1 MVIWYFKY
9 NTYKME
15 YDKINNL
22 LLSEDNES
30 EQLSKFVTREYVRVN
45 SLSNAYNE
53 NKSIR
58 FKTPMLKSDLCN
70 YSDAYILVK
79 GTITVTAP
87 GVNNNA
93 NNIRDKRNRPVILK
107 NNGPF
112 VSCITRINGE
122 LIEHADD
129 LDIVMSMYNLLE
141 YSKNDR
147 KTIGSL
153 HNYYRDELS
162 ENADDDNFGN
172 IKVVNSNTFKYKN
185 KIIGNTYDVDARIP
199 NPDGAGQVNNPIY
212 IASKNGTQ
220 EVELA
225 IPLKYLGN
233 FWRALNIPLISCEVS
248 LELKWDKNCVITCLE
263 QRDIGGGNRDNA
275 PTGARLSI
283 TDCKLYVPVVTLSKD
298 IEIKLLTNLKSGFKR
313 EIIWN
318 KYRSQVTTE
327 AVNNNLNIL
336 IDPTFTN
343 ANRLFVLAYQT
354 ADDRQSYSQFYL
366 PKVMVKDY
374 NVIIDKLAFFDLPI
388 KTEEEA
394 YEKIIDISRNN
405 EYTTG
410 NLLDYDYFK
419 KYCKLIA
426 IDLSK
431 QQVLQENEDLIQQI
445 NFIGRLDEAGNVFII
460 IEKKENTIL
469 EFSQNFANV
478 IYK

>member
-1 MVIWYFKY
+1 
-9 NTYKME
+9 ME

-22 LLSEDNES
+22 LLSEDNDS
-30 EQLSKFVTREYVRVN
+30 EKLSKFVTREYVRVN
-45 SLSNAYNE
+45 SLSNTYNE

-58 FKTPMLKSDLCN
+58 FKTPMLRSNLCD

-79 GTITVTAP
+79 STITVTAP
-87 GVNNNA
+87 GANNGA
-93 NNIRDKRNRPVILK
+93 NNIRDKRNRPLILK
-107 NNGPF
+107 NNAPF

-122 LIEHADD
+122 LIEDADD

-141 YSKNDR
+141 YSKNYR

-153 HNYYRDELS
+153 YNYYKDELS
-162 ENADDDNFGN
+162 DDADDNNFDN

-185 KIIGNTYDVDARIP
+185 KIIDNTYNVNAGADGYDV
-199 NPDGAGQVNNPIY
+199 N
-212 IASKNGTQ
+212 KNDTQ

-225 IPLKYLGN
+225 IPLKYLGDS
-233 FWRALNIPLISCEVS
+233 WRALNIPLISCEVF
-248 LELKWDKNCVITCLE
+248 LELKWNKNCIITSLE
-263 QRDIGGGNRDNA
+263 QRDIGRGNRDNA
-275 PTGARLSI
+275 PTGATLAI
-283 TDCKLYVPVVTLSKD
+283 NYCKLYVPAVTLSKD
-298 IEIKLLTNLKSGFKR
+298 DEIKLLTNLKSGFKR

-318 KYRSQVTTE
+318 KYRSQMTTE

-343 ANRLFVLAYQT
+343 VNRLFVLAYQNV
-354 ADDRQSYSQFYL
+354 DDRQSFSQFYL
-366 PKVMVKDY
+366 PNVMVKDF

-419 KYCKLIA
+419 KYYKLIA

-431 QQVLQENEDLIQQI
+431 QQVLQENEELIQQI
-445 NFIGRLDEAGNVFII
+445 NFIGKFEEAANVFII

-469 EFSQNFANV
+469 EFSQNLANV